1 MSPEAA
7 YQQAL
12 FHRQAGRLAEAEPL
26 LREVVAA
33 RPDHAKAWHQL
44 GLVVLALG
52 RPGEAVECIGRAIAL
67 NPSDAY
73 PYSDQGVAYAHLGR
87 GEEAVA
93 CYERALRLAPELAYA
108 HRNLADT
115 LFSLGRQDEAIASY
129 QRALALM
136 PNDAATHNNLGNV
149 YLRQNRLP
157 EAGACY
163 ERATQLDPRLL
174 VAQSNLGDILTKL
187 GRPDAGFTC
196 AQRALALDPNFADG
210 YLNLGAACWQ
220 MGRFADA
227 EACSRRAIAMR
238 PDFVDAHVN
247 LGILLLLNGR
257 YEEGWREYS
266 WTWHAQ
272 SRAARPRK
280 TLAETWD
287 GNPAP
292 GKTILTYADQGAGDT
307 IHFLRYVPLLAAR
320 ANAARILIECQPPLL
335 PLLRQ
340 WRSAAVEIVAT
351 GEADKLSEPHDL
363 QIPLLRLPL
372 ALGHYPPLPMSA
384 PYLEADA
391 ERRALWR
398 ARLDRAPALRVGL
411 AWAGNP
417 SHTDDRRRSMPV
429 EALVPLLSVPGVSF
443 VSLQVSPHSQLPTV
457 IAATGIHDFVAD
469 IQDFAD
475 TAALVAE
482 LDLIITVDTAT
493 AHVAGALGRPV
504 WVMLAFI
511 ADWRWGLEREDTPWY
526 PTMRLFR
533 QGRAGDWAGV
543 VERIAGALR
552 RLSPE
557 RSAAA
562 ENERV

>member
-1 MSPEAA
+1 MPPEVA

-12 FHRQAGRLAEAEPL
+12 SCRQAGRLQEAESL

-33 RPDHAKAWHQL
+33 RSDHAPAWHQL
-44 GLVVLALG
+44 GLVALTLG
-52 RPGEAVECIGRAIAL
+52 RPDEAVECIGRAIAL
-67 NPSDAY
+67 NPNDPH

-93 CYERALRLAPELAYA
+93 CYERALCLAPQLAHA

-115 LFSLGRQDEAIASY
+115 LFGLGRQEEAIASY
-129 QRALALM
+129 QRALELT

-187 GRPDAGFTC
+187 GRPDAGFIC
-196 AQRALALDPNFADG
+196 AQRALALNPNFADG

-220 MGRFADA
+220 MGRFSDA
-227 EACSRRAIAMR
+227 EACNHRAIALR

-247 LGILLLLNGR
+247 LGILLLLIGR

-266 WTWHAQ
+266 WTWHAKT
-272 SRAARPRK
+272 RAAHPGEL
-280 TLAETWD
+280 LADVWD
-287 GNPAP
+287 GNAAP
-292 GKTILTYADQGAGDT
+292 GRTILTYADQGAGDT

-320 ANAARILIECQPPLL
+320 SKASRILVECQPPLL
-335 PLLRQ
+335 PLLQ
-340 WRSAAVEIVAT
+340 PWSSATVEIVAS
-351 GEADKLSEPHDL
+351 GETDQPSAPHDL

-372 ALGHYPPLPMSA
+372 ALGHYAPLPMSA
-384 PYLEADA
+384 PYLEADE
-391 ERRALWR
+391 ERRAVWR
-398 ARLDRAPALRVGL
+398 ARLDRGPALRVGV

-417 SHTDDRRRSMPV
+417 SHADDRRRSMPV
-429 EALVPLLSVPGVSF
+429 EALLPLLSMPGVSF
-443 VSLQVSPHSQLPTV
+443 VSLQVSPRSPLPPV
-457 IAATGIHDFVAD
+457 IAATGLHDFTAE
-469 IQDFAD
+469 IPDFAD

-533 QGRAGDWAGV
+533 QSRAGDWAGV
-543 VERIAGALR
+543 VERVAGALA
-552 RLSPE
+552 SFKC
-557 RSAAA
+557 
-562 ENERV
+562 

>member
-1 MSPEAA
+1 MNIISPEIAF
-7 YQQAL
+7 QQAL
-12 FHRQAGRLAEAEPL
+12 ACRQAGRLPEAESL

-33 RPDHAKAWHQL
+33 RSNHSQAWHQL
-44 GLVVLALG
+44 GLVALTLG

-67 NPSDAY
+67 NPNDPH

-93 CYERALRLAPELAYA
+93 CYEQALRLAPQLAHA

-115 LFSLGRQDEAIASY
+115 LFSMGREDEAIASY
-129 QRALALM
+129 QRALALT
-136 PNDAATHNNLGNV
+136 PTDAAIHNNLGNV
-149 YLRQNRLP
+149 YLRQKRLP

-163 ERATQLDPRLL
+163 ERATQLNPGLL

-187 GRPDAGFTC
+187 GRPDAGFLC

-220 MGRFADA
+220 MGRFSDA

-247 LGILLLLNGR
+247 LGILLLLTDR

-266 WTWHAQ
+266 WTWHAKT
-272 SRAARPRK
+272 RAAHPGEP
-280 TLAETWD
+280 LAELWD
-287 GNPAP
+287 GNPAT

-307 IHFLRYVPLLAAR
+307 IHFLRYVPLLAERSSAGQ
-320 ANAARILIECQPPLL
+320 ILVECQTALL
-335 PLLRQ
+335 PLLHQ
-340 WRSAAVEIVAT
+340 WRSASVEIVASGET
-351 GEADKLSEPHDL
+351 GKPSPPHDL

-372 ALGHYPPLPMSA
+372 TLDHYPPLPMSS
-384 PYLEADA
+384 PYLVADA
-391 ERRALWR
+391 ERRAAWR
-398 ARLDRAPALRVGL
+398 TRLDRAPNLRVGL

-417 SHTDDRRRSMPV
+417 SHADDRRRSMPV
-429 EALVPLLSVPGVSF
+429 EALLPLLNVPGVSF
-443 VSLQVSPHSQLPTV
+443 VSLQVTPHSPLPPDV
-457 IAATGIHDFVAD
+457 AATGIHDFTAD

-511 ADWRWGLEREDTPWY
+511 ADWRWELEREDTPWY

-533 QGRAGDWAGV
+533 QSRAEDWAGV
-543 VERIAGALR
+543 VERVAGALR
-552 RLSPE
+552 SLSE
-557 RSAAA
+557 NAAGD
-562 ENERV
+562 R